1 MNAKEFV
8 IFFRRL
14 LNKDMTAFIANM
26 EILGVT
32 DKAPHEWVVLLVK
45 WMELSTEHDARRA
58 YREHYQ

>member
-1 MNAKEFV
+1 
-8 IFFRRL
+8 
-14 LNKDMTAFIANM
+14 MTAFIANM